1 MVIYNR
7 KQQLFMETQIFITN
21 VIRAN
26 NGECLLIIFYYFSR
40 FNDNG
45 AVDLRRAESLI

>member
-26 NGECLLIIFYYFSR
+26 NGECLLIIFIISVGLTTMAR
-40 FNDNG
+40 
-45 AVDLRRAESLI
+45 